1 VNNNNPD
8 QPPATPA
15 MPATPA
21 TPASDTT
28 LASAPASAGR
38 GLWIGVGAFV
48 VAVAAAGYLYTGKPE
63 AQAQIVAASAAA
75 NADAHADAQ
84 AAAASAPFTE
94 AQLLA
99 LIDKLKA
106 RLDTQPDDSTGW
118 TMLGRSYAV
127 LGRAVDAQ
135 AAFERALQ
143 LKPNDAGAHAD
154 VADAMAAAR
163 GGELEGEP
171 LRLVQRALQIDPDH
185 LKSLAI
191 AGTAAFDANDF
202 AAAARHWGRIATLAP
217 AGSDTA
223 QRAQAGVD
231 EAQRRAG
238 LKTNAAKMTPAPAPA
253 AASGSTTAAAGTSPS
268 ASSSKSTT
276 ASTAASVSGTV
287 SLAPA
292 LRAQAAPDDTV
303 FIFAR
308 AASGSRMPLAILRRQ
323 VKELPVSFTLDD
335 RLAMAA
341 GAGISS
347 QSQVVVGARISKTG
361 QAMPQPGDLEGF
373 SAPVAVG
380 SRGLQI
386 EISRVLP

>member
-1 VNNNNPD
+1 
-8 QPPATPA
+8 
-15 MPATPA
+15 M
-21 TPASDTT
+21 
-28 LASAPASAGR
+28 PASAGR
-38 GLWIGVGAFV
+38 ALWIGVSAFV

-63 AQAQIVAASAAA
+63 APAQIVAANAAASSAA
-75 NADAHADAQ
+75 NANAQ

-94 AQLLA
+94 TQLLE
-99 LIDKLKA
+99 LVDKLKA
-106 RLDTQPDDSTGW
+106 RLQAQPDDSIGW
-118 TMLGRSYAV
+118 TMLGRSYTV
-127 LGRAVDAQ
+127 LGRATDAQ
-135 AAFERALQ
+135 AAFARALQ

-154 VADAMAAAR
+154 AADAMAAAR
-163 GGELEGEP
+163 GGKLEGEP

-202 AAAARHWGRIATLAP
+202 TTAARHWGRIATLAP

-231 EAQRRAG
+231 EAQRRGGMAT
-238 LKTNAAKMTPAPAPA
+238 KSAAAAVGGSA
-253 AASGSTTAAAGTSPS
+253 AASATASANSSTNPLASAAAV
-268 ASSSKSTT
+268 
-276 ASTAASVSGTV
+276 AAVSGTV

-292 LRAQAAPDDTV
+292 LRAQAAPDDTL

-323 VKELPVSFTLDD
+323 VKDLPINFTLDD
-335 RLAMAA
+335 SQAMAA

-347 QSQVVVGARISKTG
+347 QTQVVVGARISKTG
-361 QAMPQPGDLEGF
+361 QAMPQPGDLEGL
-373 SAPVAVG
+373 SAPAAVG

-386 EISRVLP
+386 EISRALP

>member
-1 VNNNNPD
+1 
-8 QPPATPA
+8 
-15 MPATPA
+15 M
-21 TPASDTT
+21 
-28 LASAPASAGR
+28 ASAPASAGR

-48 VAVAAAGYLYTGKPE
+48 VAIATAGYLYTGKPE
-63 AQAQIVAASAAA
+63 AQAQIVAANAAASAAA
-75 NADAHADAQ
+75 T

-94 AQLLA
+94 TQLLE

-106 RLDTQPDDSTGW
+106 RLQAQGDDSTGW

-127 LGRAVDAQ
+127 LGRAADAQ
-135 AAFERALQ
+135 AAFERALK

-163 GGELEGEP
+163 GGKLEGEP

-191 AGTAAFDANDF
+191 AGTAAFDAGDF
-202 AAAARHWGRIATLAP
+202 AAAARHWGRIATLAS
-217 AGSDTA
+217 AGSETA

-238 LKTNAAKMTPAPAPA
+238 LASQTAAATAGGAAVASASASTNAAA
-253 AASGSTTAAAGTSPS
+253 
-268 ASSSKSTT
+268 
-276 ASTAASVSGTV
+276 AASVSGTV

-347 QSQVVVGARISKTG
+347 QSQVVVGARISKSG
-361 QAMPQPGDLEGF
+361 QAMPQPGDLEGL
-373 SAPVAVG
+373 SAAVAVG

-386 EISRVLP
+386 EISRGLP